1 MSGRRPVP
9 GVPTPNAL
17 ASGLSGR
24 DHFARLFH
32 DRLDFETE
40 WLRRTARLK
49 ADAIE
54 RLLRDEG
61 LRPGSVLEV
70 GAGTGAVIGVL
81 RRRGVGSAHYAVDYS
96 AEAVGVLRRLEPEV
110 VAAVADVTET
120 PDPLGAGP
128 YDLAFASHVV
138 EHLEEPGVFLR
149 ALRSV
154 PVGHFV
160 AEVPLEDLLLGRLK
174 AYVKSRADHPAGHVQ
189 FFTAATFTGLL
200 ERSGWRVLRTVTY
213 APWLD
218 AESFALAYGG
228 AALARRVLKRAT
240 EDVLPRALGPVW
252 SRLYHGHC
260 AALCVRAS

>member
-1 MSGRRPVP
+1 MP
-9 GVPTPNAL
+9 GPRAPTPSAL

-32 DRLDFETE
+32 DDLDFETE

-54 RLLRDEG
+54 RLLREAG
-61 LRPGSVLEV
+61 LRPDSVLEV
-70 GAGTGAVIGVL
+70 GAGTGAVIGAL

-96 AEAVGVLRRLEPEV
+96 AEAIGVLRRLEPDV

-138 EHLEEPGVFLR
+138 EHLEEPEAFLR
-149 ALRSV
+149 ALGAV

-160 AEVPLEDLLLGRLK
+160 AEVPLEDLPLGRLK
-174 AYVKSRADHPAGHVQ
+174 SYVKNRAEHPAGHVQ
-189 FFTAATFTGLL
+189 FFTADSFTGLL
-200 ERSGWRVLRTVTY
+200 ERAGWRVVRTVTY

-218 AESFALAYGG
+218 AETFALAYGDAG
-228 AALARRVLKRAT
+228 PARRLLKRAT